1 MLSTHPCHQT
11 HCIRRFDTH
20 SSGEG
25 LLTGHFLHY
34 KSLMEWGGTSVTKF
48 RLWGGHSGWYGVP
61 TNPPITEHGPPT
73 WYHGSDNNGYCT
85 EHHSYYSNMML
96 ELVGGRS
103 SYAQVMLGQ
112 RLSQGTISWKVKSQM
127 GRWLWTWGL
136 RRSPDEATE
145 AAATAILRDWTRIE
159 FKLGIN

>member
-1 MLSTHPCHQT
+1 MMLSTHPCHQT

-48 RLWGGHSGWYGVP
+48 RSWGSHSGWYGVP
-61 TNPPITEHGPPT
+61 TNPPLTIHGPPP

-85 EHHSYYSNMML
+85 EHHSLIKSIIPTTTYTNTL
-96 ELVGGRS
+96 HHIN
-103 SYAQVMLGQ
+103 MLGSEVHQ
-112 RLSQGTISWKVKSQM
+112 ILPANESASSWCWLVWQGIRCCCPNSDHQIQSRLV
-127 GRWLWTWGL
+127 
-136 RRSPDEATE
+136 A
-145 AAATAILRDWTRIE
+145 
-159 FKLGIN
+159 

>member
-48 RLWGGHSGWYGVP
+48 RSWGGYSGWYGVP
-61 TNPPITEHGPPT
+61 TNPPLTEHGPPP

-85 EHHSYYSNMML
+85 EHHSLIKSIIPTTTNTLHHINML
-96 ELVGGRS
+96 HNEGSDGSTTPRQFQCQEILVEKP
-103 SYAQVMLGQ
+103 MC
-112 RLSQGTISWKVKSQM
+112 K
-127 GRWLWTWGL
+127 
-136 RRSPDEATE
+136 
-145 AAATAILRDWTRIE
+145 AILE
-159 FKLGIN
+159 KYLEEKLIKPKNLYLQ